1 MQFRILGP
9 VEATDPDGRVVA
21 VRGQPLRLLG
31 LLLVRRGEP
40 VAADCAIDA
49 LWGEE
54 LPANPA
60 NALQVVV
67 SRLRAAVGAEAI
79 AWHGGGYALALD
91 QPEAVDADRFARL
104 AGEGAAALD
113 RGEPAAAAEAL
124 HAAMALWRGPALH
137 DVRYESFAV
146 GEVARLEEM
155 RLTCLGARIEADLV
169 LGRHEQ
175 VLGQLTALVAEHPL
189 RESLRLQLV
198 RALESS
204 GRRAE
209 ALEAAR
215 AARRA
220 LADELGLEPTPG
232 LAGLLDGVEGE
243 HALPARR
250 QVVCVAADVR
260 CAEEVGPVDPEVL
273 EEVMRCC
280 TDEAATVLRR
290 HGDPVVERLPDGL
303 VAVFGIRASHEDD
316 GLRAVRAATAL
327 QRRLVELERERV
339 ALDVRLGVTAGT
351 ALVTSHDT
359 LPSGDVVGAASRLAR
374 AADVGELRLGE
385 PVQALLDAVR
395 SRRADVTPLAG
406 REGELAALDAAV
418 ARVRRAG
425 RVELVTLAGEPGIGK
440 SRLVRELARHAA
452 PDAQVLIGYCPAYGD
467 GVTYWPLREM
477 VLQALRGRTLTSVMA
492 PTHDGRAAAATIA
505 ATLGLGAEASAD
517 AAPWA
522 FRMLLTALA
531 ARTALVLA
539 FEDAHWAEPAL
550 LDLIDQ
556 LADGPLAAPVLLLC
570 VGRPELLA
578 ARPAWGRGTV
588 LRPAPLDDAA
598 SRRLLSARLPLPEP
612 ALGEVVAR
620 AGGNPLFLEQ
630 LAAHVRERTEDR
642 SLPPALHALLAA
654 RLDTLGTTER
664 RVIEAGAI
672 EGETFHVGA
681 LEALVPGVG
690 PAGVQDAVEALAR
703 RELVLPAFPFIV
715 GQRAFRFGHA
725 LVRDAAYAAMP
736 LAARADAHE
745 RLARWLADLEAAVP
759 EASARI
765 GTQLERAHRAAS
777 ELHLPAARLEAL
789 AHAAAA
795 RLADAAAN
803 VHRRGDLPSEIA
815 FLERAL
821 ALLAPG
827 DGARAE
833 LLPAMGVALFEASSL
848 ERAELVADEAVA
860 AGPDRVRLRGEV
872 ERERMRA
879 YRHPDSVDP
888 AASLVVA
895 EDAAVALEALG
906 DDVGVARARYLMC
919 ELAWLQGS
927 SERGLREAR
936 EALRFARRAGGTV
949 ELDAGVSVIAWALV
963 VNRVPVPAAR
973 AECDELLRSVS
984 GRRFAELGVRGFVA
998 VLDAM
1003 AGDFGRAR
1011 EQLARSRDGL
1021 NDLGL
1026 HQASIWMAVF
1036 DAQAQLLA
1044 GDPAR
1049 AEAALADAERI
1060 AREIGDRWFLSTI
1073 LVDRAHV
1080 LLAQDRLAQA
1090 ADAVAGIEE
1099 VPAPSDL
1106 EWRIKRLAARGKL
1119 AAREGHAEQ
1128 ALEEARAAVA
1138 LADPTELFLFRADA
1152 WRDLAE
1158 VAHRVGEAEE
1168 AASARATALDLYRA
1182 KGNVAAVRQLARF
1195 RRRPRLAEPVDS
1207 RRAAGA

>member
-9 VEATDPDGRVVA
+9 VEATEPDGRVVA

-40 VAADCAIDA
+40 VSADSAIDA
-49 LWGEE
+49 LWGEA

-67 SRLRAAVGAEAI
+67 SRLRAAMGAEAI
-79 AWHGGGYALALD
+79 AWNGGGYVLALD
-91 QPEAVDADRFARL
+91 DPEAVDADRFARL
-104 AGEGAAALD
+104 ADEGAAALG
-113 RGEPAAAAEAL
+113 RGELAAAADTL
-124 HAAMALWRGPALH
+124 HAAMALWRGPVLH
-137 DVRYESFAV
+137 ELRYESFAV

-155 RLTCLGARIEADLV
+155 RVACLGARLEADLAV
-169 LGRHEQ
+169 GRHEQ
-175 VLGQLTALVAEHPL
+175 VLGELTALVAEHPL

-215 AARRA
+215 GARRA
-220 LADELGLEPTPG
+220 LADDLGLAPSPE
-232 LAGLLDGVEGE
+232 LVALLEGVERE
-243 HALPARR
+243 QALPARR

-260 CAEEVGPVDPEVL
+260 CAESVGPLDPEVL

-280 TDEAATVLRR
+280 SDEAETVLRR

-303 VAVFGIRASHEDD
+303 VAVYGTRASHEDD

-327 QRRLVELERERV
+327 QRRLGELQWETV
-339 ALDVRLGVTAGT
+339 PLDVRLGVTAGT
-351 ALVTSHDT
+351 ALVTGHDG
-359 LPSGDVVGAASRLAR
+359 LPAGDVVGAASRLAR
-374 AADVGELRLGE
+374 EADVGELRLGGA
-385 PVQALLDAVR
+385 VQALLDAIR
-395 SRRADVTPLAG
+395 TRRADAAPLAG
-406 REGELAALDAAV
+406 RERELAALDAAV

-425 RVELVTLAGEPGIGK
+425 RVELMTLAGEPGIGK

-452 PDAQVLIGYCPAYGD
+452 PDAQVLIGHCPAYGD

-477 VLQALRGRTLTSVMA
+477 VLQAVRGRKLTSVM
-492 PTHDGRAAAATIA
+492 PSTDDGRAAAATIA

-531 ARTALVLA
+531 ADKALVLA

-550 LDLIDQ
+550 LDLIDG
-556 LADGPLAAPVLLLC
+556 LAGGSLAAPVLLLC
-570 VGRPELLA
+570 VGRPELLD
-578 ARPAWGRGTV
+578 ARPAWATRTV
-588 LRPAPLDDAA
+588 LRPAALDEEA
-598 SRRLLSARLPLPEP
+598 SRRLLSARASLPEP
-612 ALGEVVAR
+612 ALGRVVTRAR
-620 AGGNPLFLEQ
+620 GNPLFLEQ
-630 LAAHVRERTEDR
+630 LSAHVRERTEDS

-654 RLDTLGTTER
+654 RLDALDTVER
-664 RVIEAGAI
+664 RIIEAGAI
-672 EGETFHVGA
+672 EGETFHLGGV
-681 LEALVPGVG
+681 EALVPALGR
-690 PAGVQDAVEALAR
+690 AGVQAALEALAR
-703 RELVLPAFPFIV
+703 RELVRPAFPFIA

-725 LVRDAAYAAMP
+725 LVRDAAYEAMP
-736 LAARADAHE
+736 LATRADAHE
-745 RLARWLADLEAAVP
+745 RLAGWLVDLGDALP
-759 EASARI
+759 DASARI
-765 GTQLERAHRAAS
+765 GTQLERAHGAAS
-777 ELHLPAARLEAL
+777 ELRAPAARLEAL
-789 AHAAAA
+789 AHDAA
-795 RLADAAAN
+795 RRLAEAAEK

-821 ALLAPG
+821 TLLAPG
-827 DGARAE
+827 DRARAE

-848 ERAELVADEAVA
+848 DRAESVADEAVA

-895 EDAAVALEALG
+895 EAAAVALEALG

-919 ELAWLQGS
+919 ELAWLQGA

-936 EALRFARRAGGTV
+936 EALRFARRAGATV
-949 ELDAGVSVIAWALV
+949 EIDAGVSVIAWALV
-963 VNRVPVPAAR
+963 VNQVPVPAAR

-984 GRRFAELGVRGFVA
+984 GRRFAELGVRGFLA

-1003 AGDFGRAR
+1003 AGDFETAL
-1011 EQLARSRDGL
+1011 EQLARSREGL
-1021 NDLGL
+1021 GDLGL

-1036 DAQAQLLA
+1036 DAQSQLLA
-1044 GDPAR
+1044 GDPVC
-1049 AEAALADAERI
+1049 AEAALADAERV

-1080 LLAQDRLAQA
+1080 LLAQDRP
-1090 ADAVAGIEE
+1090 ADAAAAVTGIEE
-1099 VPAPSDL
+1099 VPAPKDL

-1128 ALEEARAAVA
+1128 ALTQARAAVA
-1138 LADPTELFLFRADA
+1138 LADATEMFLFRADA

-1158 VAHRVGEAEE
+1158 VTHRCGEAEE
-1168 AASARATALDLYRA
+1168 AAAARATALRLYRA
-1182 KGNVAAVRQLARF
+1182 KGNVAAARQLARF
-1195 RRRPRLAEPVDS
+1195 RRRGRQAEPVD
-1207 RRAAGA
+1207 G

>member
-1 MQFRILGP
+1 M
-9 VEATDPDGRVVA
+9 
-21 VRGQPLRLLG
+21 
-31 LLLVRRGEP
+31 
-40 VAADCAIDA
+40 
-49 LWGEE
+49 
-54 LPANPA
+54 
-60 NALQVVV
+60 
-67 SRLRAAVGAEAI
+67 
-79 AWHGGGYALALD
+79 
-91 QPEAVDADRFARL
+91 
-104 AGEGAAALD
+104 
-113 RGEPAAAAEAL
+113 
-124 HAAMALWRGPALH
+124 
-137 DVRYESFAV
+137 
-146 GEVARLEEM
+146 
-155 RLTCLGARIEADLV
+155 
-169 LGRHEQ
+169 
-175 VLGQLTALVAEHPL
+175 
-189 RESLRLQLV
+189 
-198 RALESS
+198 
-204 GRRAE
+204 
-209 ALEAAR
+209 
-215 AARRA
+215 
-220 LADELGLEPTPG
+220 
-232 LAGLLDGVEGE
+232 
-243 HALPARR
+243 
-250 QVVCVAADVR
+250 
-260 CAEEVGPVDPEVL
+260 
-273 EEVMRCC
+273 
-280 TDEAATVLRR
+280 
-290 HGDPVVERLPDGL
+290 
-303 VAVFGIRASHEDD
+303 
-316 GLRAVRAATAL
+316 
-327 QRRLVELERERV
+327 
-339 ALDVRLGVTAGT
+339 
-351 ALVTSHDT
+351 
-359 LPSGDVVGAASRLAR
+359 
-374 AADVGELRLGE
+374 
-385 PVQALLDAVR
+385 
-395 SRRADVTPLAG
+395 
-406 REGELAALDAAV
+406 
-418 ARVRRAG
+418 
-425 RVELVTLAGEPGIGK
+425 
-440 SRLVRELARHAA
+440 
-452 PDAQVLIGYCPAYGD
+452 
-467 GVTYWPLREM
+467 
-477 VLQALRGRTLTSVMA
+477 
-492 PTHDGRAAAATIA
+492 
-505 ATLGLGAEASAD
+505 
-517 AAPWA
+517 
-522 FRMLLTALA
+522 
-531 ARTALVLA
+531 
-539 FEDAHWAEPAL
+539 
-550 LDLIDQ
+550 
-556 LADGPLAAPVLLLC
+556 
-570 VGRPELLA
+570 
-578 ARPAWGRGTV
+578 
-588 LRPAPLDDAA
+588 
-598 SRRLLSARLPLPEP
+598 
-612 ALGEVVAR
+612 
-620 AGGNPLFLEQ
+620 
-630 LAAHVRERTEDR
+630 
-642 SLPPALHALLAA
+642 
-654 RLDTLGTTER
+654 
-664 RVIEAGAI
+664 
-672 EGETFHVGA
+672 
-681 LEALVPGVG
+681 
-690 PAGVQDAVEALAR
+690 QDAVEALAR

-936 EALRFARRAGGTV
+936 EALRFARRGGGTV

-1138 LADPTELFLFRADA
+1138 LADPTEMFLFRADA

>member
-1 MQFRILGP
+1 VQFRILGP
-9 VEATDPDGRVVA
+9 VEAIEPDGRVLA

-31 LLLVRRGEP
+31 LLLVRRCEP
-40 VAADCAIDA
+40 VDADSAIDA
-49 LWGEE
+49 LWGEG

-67 SRLRAAVGAEAI
+67 SRLRAAMGAEAI
-79 AWHGGGYALALD
+79 AWNGGVYALALD
-91 QPEAVDADRFARL
+91 DPEAVDADRFARL
-104 AGEGAAALD
+104 ADEGAAALG
-113 RGEPAAAAEAL
+113 RGEVAAAADAL

-137 DVRYESFAV
+137 ELRYESFAV
-146 GEVARLEEM
+146 GEAARLEEM
-155 RLTCLGARIEADLV
+155 RVACLGARLEADLA

-175 VLGQLTALVAEHPL
+175 VLGELTALVAEHPL

-215 AARRA
+215 GARRA
-220 LADELGLEPTPG
+220 LADDLGLAPSPE
-232 LAGLLDGVEGE
+232 LVVLLEGVERE
-243 HALPARR
+243 QALPARR

-260 CAEEVGPVDPEVL
+260 CAESVGPLDPEVL

-280 TDEAATVLRR
+280 SDEAATVLRR

-303 VAVFGIRASHEDD
+303 VAVYGTRASHEDD

-327 QRRLVELERERV
+327 QRRLGELQREAV
-339 ALDVRLGVTAGT
+339 PLDVRLGVTAGT
-351 ALVTSHDT
+351 ALVTGHDA

-374 AADVGELRLGE
+374 EADVGELRLGE
-385 PVQALLDAVR
+385 PVQALLDATR
-395 SRRADVTPLAG
+395 TRRADATPLAG
-406 REGELAALDAAV
+406 RERELAALDAAV
-418 ARVRRAG
+418 ERVHRAG
-425 RVELVTLAGEPGIGK
+425 RVELVTLAGEAGIGK

-452 PDAQVLIGYCPAYGD
+452 ADAQVLIGHCPAYGD

-477 VLQALRGRTLTSVMA
+477 VLQAVRGRTLTSVM
-492 PTHDGRAAAATIA
+492 PSTDDGRAAAATIA
-505 ATLGLGAEASAD
+505 ATLGLGGEATAD

-522 FRMLLTALA
+522 FRILLTALA
-531 ARTALVLA
+531 AQQALVLA

-556 LADGPLAAPVLLLC
+556 LAGAPLAAPVLLLC
-570 VGRPELLA
+570 VGRPELLD
-578 ARPAWGRGTV
+578 ARPAWAVGTV
-588 LRPAPLDDAA
+588 LRPAPLDEEA
-598 SRRLLSARLPLPEP
+598 SRRLLSARPPLPEP
-612 ALGEVVAR
+612 ALGRVVAR
-620 AGGNPLFLEQ
+620 ARGNPLFLEQ
-630 LAAHVRERTEDR
+630 LSAHVLERSQDS

-654 RLDTLGTTER
+654 RLDALDTVER
-664 RVIEAGAI
+664 RIIEAGAI
-672 EGETFHVGA
+672 EGETFHVGGV
-681 LEALVPGVG
+681 EALVPALGR
-690 PAGVQDAVEALAR
+690 ARVQAALDALAR
-703 RELVLPAFPFIV
+703 RELVRPAFPFIA

-725 LVRDAAYAAMP
+725 LVRDAAYEAMA
-736 LAARADAHE
+736 LATRADAHE
-745 RLARWLADLEAAVP
+745 RLAGWLVDLGDAVP
-759 EASARI
+759 DASARI
-765 GTQLERAHRAAS
+765 GTQLERAHGAAS
-777 ELHLPAARLEAL
+777 DLRAPAARLATL
-789 AHAAAA
+789 AHDAA
-795 RLADAAAN
+795 RRLAEAAER
-803 VHRRGDLPSEIA
+803 VHQRGDLPSEIA

-827 DGARAE
+827 DRARAE

-848 ERAELVADEAVA
+848 DRAESVADEAVA
-860 AGPDRVRLRGEV
+860 AGPDRVRLRGTV

-895 EDAAVALEALG
+895 EAAAVALEALG

-919 ELAWLQGS
+919 ELAWLQGA

-936 EALRFARRAGGTV
+936 EALRFARRAGATV
-949 ELDAGVSVIAWALV
+949 EIDAGVSVIAWALV
-963 VNRVPVPAAR
+963 VNQVPVPAAR

-984 GRRFAELGVRGFVA
+984 GRRFAELGVRGFAA

-1003 AGDFGRAR
+1003 AGDFETALA
-1011 EQLARSRDGL
+1011 QLARSREGL
-1021 NDLGL
+1021 TDLGL

-1036 DAQAQLLA
+1036 DAQSALLA
-1044 GDPAR
+1044 GDPVR
-1049 AEAALADAERI
+1049 AEAALADAERV

-1080 LLAQDRLAQA
+1080 LLAQDRPADA
-1090 ADAVAGIEE
+1090 AVAVAGIEE
-1099 VPAPSDL
+1099 VPAPKDL

-1128 ALEEARAAVA
+1128 ALTQARAAVA
-1138 LADPTELFLFRADA
+1138 LADPTEMFLFRADA

-1158 VAHRVGEAEE
+1158 VTHRCGEAEE
-1168 AASARATALDLYRA
+1168 AAAARATALRLYRV
-1182 KGNVAAVRQLARF
+1182 KGNVAAARQLARF
-1195 RRRPRLAEPVDS
+1195 RRRGRQAEPVD
-1207 RRAAGA
+1207 G